1 MFMHTVDTWGDG
13 LRRERYVD
21 VPQMLREQN
30 QDDESCPEG
39 TEATAYMK
47 HCIQCHFLLF
57 SLARKYRATHH
68 QQPSSY
74 GD

>member
-39 TEATAYMK
+39 TEATAYRK

-57 SLARKYRATHH
+57 SLAGKYRATH
-68 QQPSSY
+68 QQQLSSY